1 MKVIIIIIPIVADRQ
16 TDEDECRQILRASAS
31 AENERNATVSGLEI
45 QN

>member
-1 MKVIIIIIPIVADRQ
+1 MPDKKWQKQ
-16 TDEDECRQILRASAS
+16 TDGDECRQILRASAS